1 MYMNKMLPMNK
12 QFFSTKDLYDLGF
25 SYYKIMKMVD
35 EGKLVKLNK
44 STYENTSYTGDVN
57 DFSTL
62 CAYIPKGVIC
72 MLSAARFYEL
82 TTYLPDAVDIA
93 IERSMKVSTRPV
105 WPATNIWFFPEERY
119 ASCVNN
125 YEINGDPIKIYSIEK
140 TVADIIYYRNKVGI
154 EETKEIL
161 TNYLKRKDRDLVE
174 LHRLAEKLG
183 CKKILQTYL
192 EVLI

>member
-1 MYMNKMLPMNK
+1 MNEMLPMNK

-44 STYENTSYTGDVN
+44 STYENT
-57 DFSTL
+57 

-183 CKKILQTYL
+183 CKKILETYL